1 MPTPTFQA
9 LPTKQIVSA
18 LPTTVVSRCVIASC
32 RSWSMSTLAL
42 HLNKTKSISVCH
54 GRILTRLPLSAP
66 VGPPGSAGIVAPD
79 STGKVPRARSSV
91 VWHVSAGVA
100 IQGSHFDSADA
111 VPRYRHRAV
120 LCELR
125 GQEQSSGVSNR
136 RCLSL
141 GFEIPRSMFPDGSE
155 LVTMG

>member
-1 MPTPTFQA
+1 MVDEHFGTASEQNKKY
-9 LPTKQIVSA
+9 LG
-18 LPTTVVSRCVIASC
+18 VSRPDSD
-32 RSWSMSTLAL
+32 SLA
-42 HLNKTKSISVCH
+42 V
-54 GRILTRLPLSAP
+54 
-66 VGPPGSAGIVAPD
+66 VGTGGPAGSAGIVAPD

-100 IQGSHFDSADA
+100 IQGSHLDSADA